1 MGDFKRGNLAERDIE
16 QASSANVVM
25 VRLNLEVRK
34 VIRAAKSDSRL
45 ENNHLP
51 SDIQK
56 LRYRGCYEALCF
68 PPKIE
73 AMGERMRSYGRYIA
87 LHLRYEQDMLTFSG
101 CTHGLSPEEAD
112 IDKRTKRYCPL
123 TPKEVGMFLSSLR
136 YPSNTPIYITVGEIY
151 GGESPIAYLQSRYP
165 ILMSKEKL
173 ASDEEL
179 TPFANHASQ
188 MAALDYIVSVE
199 NDVFIL
205 THLGNMARA
214 VEGHRRYLGHRKT
227 ISPDRKLVKG
237 LSSSI
242 VQSFRW
248 PSAATG
254 DGDASSV

>member
-1 MGDFKRGNLAERDIE
+1 MGDFQRGSLAERDIE
-16 QASSANVVM
+16 QASSANVVI

-45 ENNHLP
+45 ANNHLP

-56 LRYRGCYEALCF
+56 LRCRACYEVLRF

-73 AMGERMRSYGRYIA
+73 AMGER
-87 LHLRYEQDMLTFSG
+87 
-101 CTHGLSPEEAD
+101 
-112 IDKRTKRYCPL
+112 TKGYCPL
-123 TPKEVGMFLSSLR
+123 TPKEVGMFLSSLG

-151 GGESPIAYLQSRYP
+151 GGESRIADLQSRYP

-199 NDVFIL
+199 SDVFIP

-214 VEGHRRYLGHRKT
+214 VEGYRRYLGHRKT
-227 ISPDRKLVKG
+227 ISPDRKSLEIPHGSYNSSVLFKNSIPTHYLLCSWYIKLPFQTEG
-237 LSSSI
+237 LSA
-242 VQSFRW
+242 F
-248 PSAATG
+248 G
-254 DGDASSV
+254 Y